1 MAVPHQWEIINLLLA
16 GFFQNTK
23 RVTFP
28 FAMSENLKHLNT
40 EELKDLFIK
49 ETRRFM
55 QGIDQGLSFDK
66 LKEIRVTLRQIEAEL
81 HERGVSV

>member
-1 MAVPHQWEIINLLLA
+1 
-16 GFFQNTK
+16 
-23 RVTFP
+23 
-28 FAMSENLKHLNT
+28 MSENLKHLNT